1 MGTRDREIASTP
13 ALRLLK
19 ERGVSFRLRP
29 YDFKE
34 KGGAPHAAKE
44 LGVEEHLVIK
54 TLVMEDEEGNPLIV
68 LMHGDREVSTKALA
82 RAIGAKRVTPCD
94 PEVAQRHTGY
104 LIGGISPF
112 GTRKVLPVYVEES
125 ILELP
130 RIFINAGRRGL
141 MVELSPQDLLQVL
154 HPKRVRVAR
163 GKGHDL

>member
-13 ALRLLK
+13 
-19 ERGVSFRLRP
+19 
-29 YDFKE
+29 Y
-34 KGGAPHAAKE
+34 
-44 LGVEEHLVIK
+44 
-54 TLVMEDEEGNPLIV
+54 
-68 LMHGDREVSTKALA
+68 
-82 RAIGAKRVTPCD
+82 D